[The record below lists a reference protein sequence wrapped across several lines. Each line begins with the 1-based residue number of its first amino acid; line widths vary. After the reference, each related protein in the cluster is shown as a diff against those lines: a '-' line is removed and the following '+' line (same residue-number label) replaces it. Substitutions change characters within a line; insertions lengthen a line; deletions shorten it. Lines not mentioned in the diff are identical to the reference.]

1 MVARDDHH
9 YGKYNDRYE
18 FHTFY
23 SDSYFWQY
31 DNKTYFKECFND
43 TVYHLSP
50 DTLLPYLYFDMGKYH
65 WPYNK
70 MQHTPSR
77 ESTLAYVT
85 WVTETDNFIFFQY
98 YHNDNVFNGIF
109 RKEDESVSVSPIK
122 DKISDDINGFMPL
135 QIFEV
140 TPEGDILSIVQPVDI
155 LTWFKDNPDKVPYL
169 ADNLKKLGEISEE
182 DNPVVVIMK
191 RK

>member
-1 MVARDDHH
+1 
-9 YGKYNDRYE
+9 
-18 FHTFY
+18 
-23 SDSYFWQY
+23 
-31 DNKTYFKECFND
+31 
-43 TVYHLSP
+43 
-50 DTLLPYLYFDMGKYH
+50 
-65 WPYNK
+65 

-85 WVTETDNFIFFQY
+85 WVTETENLIFFQY
-98 YHNDNVFNGIF
+98 FHNGNVFNGVF
-109 RKEDESVSVSPIK
+109 CKEEKSVSVSPIK
-122 DKISDDINGFMPL
+122 DKISDDINDFMPL

-155 LTWFKDNPDKVPYL
+155 LTWFKDNPDKIPSL
-169 ADNLKKLGEISEE
+169 ADNLKNLGKLSEE